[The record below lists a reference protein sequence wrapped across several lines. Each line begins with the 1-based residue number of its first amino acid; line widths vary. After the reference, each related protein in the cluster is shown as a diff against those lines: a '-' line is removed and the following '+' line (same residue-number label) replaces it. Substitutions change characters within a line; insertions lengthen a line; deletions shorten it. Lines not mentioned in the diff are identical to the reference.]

1 MAGKNDF
8 PAAGRPSGA
17 GDGSEEGRYGD
28 PGTHVDTGALY
39 ENYDELPPDL
49 PLAPLP
55 GPSSK
60 ATLGIAGATNTKFA
74 VSTIDDDEFAL
85 PYAPRR
91 HEPVPVRQR
100 PTLLPEGFEQPPK
113 LPGAPRTADP
123 GLVRPV
129 RPAADSGKP
138 NVGNQDIRE
147 SSDVIQVY
155 DTGGAGEMKRATMH
169 SMAPP
174 RTVPPGGGLQ
184 AVAPP
189 AQRAPLRKVPS
200 AQPAAR
206 PQPAPSPASY
216 QAAPPAYPQAMPAPA
231 HSQLPLNLPLP
242 LHTDQMVDLIA
253 SHRSRLATLDSYA
266 RALEIAAGVLGTT
279 SAGFLIASLVGLLV
293 GSGHTLLGAATA
305 LVAETVGLAL
315 TIGLLAQATA
325 LRHQASAASQLAALL
340 EALSQ
345 QRR

>member
-1 MAGKNDF
+1 MAGNN
-8 PAAGRPSGA
+8 P
-17 GDGSEEGRYGD
+17 D

-39 ENYDELPPDL
+39 ETYDELPPDL
-49 PLAPLP
+49 PEAPLP
-55 GPSSK
+55 GPSAK
-60 ATLGIAGATNTKFA
+60 ATLGIASGTNTKFA

-85 PYAPRR
+85 PYAARR
-91 HEPVPVRQR
+91 HEPAPARQR

-113 LPGAPRTADP
+113 LPGSPRTADP

-129 RPAADSGKP
+129 RPAADSAKP
-138 NVGNQDIRE
+138 NLGSQEVRE

-184 AVAPP
+184 AVPPP
-189 AQRAPLRKVPS
+189 AARAPLRKVPV

-206 PQPAPSPASY
+206 PQPAPAPASY
-216 QAAPPAYPQAMPAPA
+216 QPAPPAYPSSPPAAAHAPA
-231 HSQLPLNLPLP
+231 PLNLPLP

-253 SHRSRLATLDSYA
+253 SHRGRLATLDSYA

-305 LVAETVGLAL
+305 LVAESIGLAL
-315 TIGLLAQATA
+315 TIALLAQATA
-325 LRHQASAASQLAALL
+325 LRHQASSASQLAALL